1 MSVRLRLLAPALIVI
16 VTTAFGASVHA
27 GQVSLIRDAEIENT
41 IRAYATPLFAA
52 AGLESSSVKIHLV
65 NDKRLNAFV
74 AGGLRLFIN
83 TGLLLA
89 SETPNQVIGV
99 IAHETGHIAGGH
111 LARTDEALR
120 GANVATILA
129 AVVGAAAV
137 VAGSPDAAVAVLL
150 GGRAI
155 AQQTLLKYSR
165 GQEQAAD
172 QFAVS
177 TLESTGQSARGM
189 LEFLEKLEDQE
200 LLVASRQDPYLRS
213 HPLTRGRID
222 FVRNHVA
229 NSAYSDALPRADYD
243 AAFRRMQGKLHGFLD
258 PATET
263 FARYPTSDTSVE
275 ARYARAIAHYRRPD
289 LERALPEIDSLIA
302 DDPEDAYFHELR
314 GQMLFENGRGGEA
327 LGSYR
332 RSVELAPGAPL
343 IRVGLAQALVE
354 SNDRAALAEATGH
367 LEIAVRQDDENAK
380 AWRLLSIVH
389 GRADRFGLSALASA
403 ERAMLTGR
411 PKDARSFAQRAGKLL
426 PAGSPGGLRAE
437 EIERAAE
444 NDLKRRKR
452 K

>member
-1 MSVRLRLLAPALIVI
+1 M
-16 VTTAFGASVHA
+16 
-27 GQVSLIRDAEIENT
+27 
-41 IRAYATPLFAA
+41 
-52 AGLESSSVKIHLV
+52 
-65 NDKRLNAFV
+65 
-74 AGGLRLFIN
+74 
-83 TGLLLA
+83 
-89 SETPNQVIGV
+89 
-99 IAHETGHIAGGH
+99 
-111 LARTDEALR
+111 
-120 GANVATILA
+120 
-129 AVVGAAAV
+129 
-137 VAGSPDAAVAVLL
+137 

-177 TLESTGQSARGM
+177 ALESTGQSARGL

-222 FVRNHVA
+222 FVRNHIA
-229 NSAYSDALPRADYD
+229 NSAYSDAPPGADYD

-289 LERALPEIDSLIA
+289 LSRALPEIDSLIA
-302 DDPEDAYFHELR
+302 DDPEDAYFRELR
-314 GQMLFENGRGGEA
+314 GQILFENGRGGEA

-354 SNDRAALAEATGH
+354 SNDRAALAEAAGH
-367 LEIAVRQDDENAK
+367 LEIAVRQDDENAR

-403 ERAMLTGR
+403 EQAMLTGR

-426 PAGSPGGLRAE
+426 PAGSPGQLRAE
-437 EIERAAE
+437 DIERAAE

>member
-1 MSVRLRLLAPALIVI
+1 MSVRLGLLAPALIVA
-16 VTTAFGASVHA
+16 VTTAFGAAAHA

-52 AGLESSSVKIHLV
+52 AGLDPSSVEVHLV

-89 SETPNQVIGV
+89 SENANQVIGV

-111 LARTDEALR
+111 LARTNEALR

-129 AVVGAAAV
+129 YVLGAAAIVAGSAEGAAAV
-137 VAGSPDAAVAVLL
+137 IL
-150 GGRAI
+150 GGQSI
-155 AQQTLLKYSR
+155 AQQTFLQYSR

-177 TLESTGQSARGM
+177 ALERTGQSARG
-189 LEFLEKLEDQE
+189 LLDFLEKLEDQE

-213 HPLTRGRID
+213 HPLTRGRIN

-229 NSAYSDALPRADYD
+229 NSPYSDAPPRADYD
-243 AAFRRMQGKLHGFLD
+243 AMYRRMRGKLHGFLD

-263 FARYPTSDTSVE
+263 FALYPESDTGVE

-289 LERALPEIDSLIA
+289 LERALPEIDSLI
-302 DDPEDAYFHELR
+302 DDYPEDAYFHELK
-314 GQMLFENGRGGEA
+314 GQILFENGRGREA

-332 RSVELAPGAPL
+332 RSVELMPDAPL
-343 IRVGLAQALVE
+343 LRVGLAQALVE
-354 SNDRAALAEATGH
+354 LNDRAALAEAAGH
-367 LEIAVRQDDENAK
+367 LEITVRRDNQNPG
-380 AWRLLSIVH
+380 AWRLLSVVY
-389 GRADRFGLSALASA
+389 GRTGRLGLSALASA
-403 ERAMLTGR
+403 EQAMLTNR
-411 PKDARSFAQRAGKLL
+411 PDDALSFAQRASKLL
-426 PAGSPGGLRAE
+426 PAGSPGRLRAE
-437 EIERAAE
+437 DIQYAAK
-444 NDLKRRKR
+444 NDLKKQ
-452 K
+452 KK

>member
-41 IRAYATPLFAA
+41 IRSYATPLFAA

-189 LEFLEKLEDQE
+189 LEFLEKLADQE

-222 FVRNHVA
+222 FVRNHIA
-229 NSAYSDALPRADYD
+229 NSAHSDALPRADYD

-332 RSVELAPGAPL
+332 RSVELAPDAPL
-343 IRVGLAQALVE
+343 IRVDLAQALVE

-367 LEIAVRQDDENAK
+367 LEIAVRQDDENAR

-389 GRADRFGLSALASA
+389 GRAERFGLSALASA
-403 ERAMLTGR
+403 EQAMLTSR

-437 EIERAAE
+437 DIERAAE

>member
-16 VTTAFGASVHA
+16 MTTAFGASVHA

-367 LEIAVRQDDENAK
+367 LEIAVRQDDENAR
-380 AWRLLSIVH
+380 AWRLLSIVY
-389 GRADRFGLSALASA
+389 GRADRFGMSALASA
-403 ERAMLTGR
+403 EQAMLTSR

-437 EIERAAE
+437 DIERAAE